1 MKHYLKLSAII
12 VSVFFIGYLF
22 ELLIEEL
29 PHSHLDL
36 IAELFT
42 VFASFSIFAMTWFA
56 YSRSRDNHALFLG
69 SAFLAIGLLDFF
81 HTLSYP
87 FMPAFITSNSEEKAA
102 FFWIAARLISA
113 PLFFISVYIHKDTSS
128 RLVSKPFLLMFSIVL
143 SFIFL
148 VLGLFYLDEMP
159 SLYSQGR
166 NFSIARIFELIITL
180 VLVLYASYFY
190 VERIRQTGENNLI
203 FLVYGFTIAASSDV
217 VYFAYEVP
225 GHLLKIAAFC
235 FIFLAL
241 YRTSVELPYEKL
253 AIAEEKL
260 RLAAEEN
267 YRTLIENIQDGI
279 FIIQDAKIQF
289 ANEAFAN
296 IAGYAMEEVI
306 GKSFMELVAPEDL
319 EMVTDRYR
327 RRQAGENVPR
337 EYEFRMLHRNGSRV
351 IVNMNVGLIN
361 YRGKTAS
368 MGTVKDIT
376 GHKKTEEIIR
386 ENERLAYAS
395 KAKTAFIA
403 TVSHE
408 LRTPLNAIIGFS
420 ELMKEMV
427 TGELN
432 AKQQHYIE
440 NILASSRHLL
450 DLINDVL
457 DLSKAEVGRIE
468 LEKENISVPE
478 TINEV
483 LTLVKEKATRQ
494 NVIIKKELDSS
505 LEFIEADKLRVKQ
518 VLFNLLD
525 NAVKFSKRE
534 GGTITVTVRK
544 ENGFAKFLVSDTGI
558 GIKGDDMG
566 KLFMEFEQLD
576 TGVARKYGGT
586 GLGLAISK
594 KLVEL
599 HGGKIWAESKY
610 GEGSTF
616 AFTLPLKA
624 TK

>member
-1 MKHYLKLSAII
+1 M
-12 VSVFFIGYLF
+12 
-22 ELLIEEL
+22 
-29 PHSHLDL
+29 
-36 IAELFT
+36 
-42 VFASFSIFAMTWFA
+42 
-56 YSRSRDNHALFLG
+56 
-69 SAFLAIGLLDFF
+69 
-81 HTLSYP
+81 
-87 FMPAFITSNSEEKAA
+87 
-102 FFWIAARLISA
+102 
-113 PLFFISVYIHKDTSS
+113 
-128 RLVSKPFLLMFSIVL
+128 
-143 SFIFL
+143 
-148 VLGLFYLDEMP
+148 
-159 SLYSQGR
+159 
-166 NFSIARIFELIITL
+166 
-180 VLVLYASYFY
+180 
-190 VERIRQTGENNLI
+190 
-203 FLVYGFTIAASSDV
+203 
-217 VYFAYEVP
+217 
-225 GHLLKIAAFC
+225 
-235 FIFLAL
+235 
-241 YRTSVELPYEKL
+241 
-253 AIAEEKL
+253 
-260 RLAAEEN
+260 
-267 YRTLIENIQDGI
+267 IENIQDGI